1 MSVKVKGNYTLKEK
15 IKAIGPGA
23 MITASFIGPGTVTTA
38 TRAGADFGY
47 ALLWT
52 VAFAIIA
59 TIVLQEMTA
68 RIGIITQNGL
78 GEAILQQFDSQ
89 LLKKLSAYLVGGSIV
104 LGCASYISG
113 DLTGT
118 SLGIS
123 TLTNL
128 PVRMLGPAIGIIV
141 LFLVMKGSLKFLEK
155 LLTTLVAIMAVV
167 FVTTMIVAKPDLGEL
182 FNGLVPSLNRNNT
195 IVVISMIGTTVVP
208 YNFFIHAG
216 SAKQN
221 WNKPEQLELSKWDT
235 AFSITIGGLITAA
248 ILITSGTLMRG
259 MTIQNAAD
267 ISIQLE
273 PLLGSWAKVFMSIGL
288 FSAGLSS
295 AIATPL
301 GASYTLA
308 GLFGWKYSNDDSRFR
323 MTNIIVVLIGIVV
336 SAIGFNPMTILLV
349 AQALNGIILPVV
361 AIYVVYIAS
370 SKKILGEY
378 RNSTLQK
385 VLGWIVALVTV
396 ILGTYALISA
406 IQGFF

>member
-1 MSVKVKGNYTLKEK
+1 M
-15 IKAIGPGA
+15 
-23 MITASFIGPGTVTTA
+23 
-38 TRAGADFGY
+38 
-47 ALLWT
+47 
-52 VAFAIIA
+52 
-59 TIVLQEMTA
+59 
-68 RIGIITQNGL
+68 
-78 GEAILQQFDSQ
+78 
-89 LLKKLSAYLVGGSIV
+89 
-104 LGCASYISG
+104 
-113 DLTGT
+113 
-118 SLGIS
+118 
-123 TLTNL
+123 
-128 PVRMLGPAIGIIV
+128 
-141 LFLVMKGSLKFLEK
+141 
-155 LLTTLVAIMAVV
+155 LVAIMAVV

-182 FNGLVPSLNRNNT
+182 FSGLVPSLNRNNT
-195 IVVISMIGTTVVP
+195 IVVISMVGTTVVP

-216 SAKQN
+216 SAKQS

-235 AFSITIGGLITAA
+235 AVSITIGGLITAA
-248 ILITSGTLMRG
+248 ILITSGTLIRG

-273 PLLGSWAKVFMSIGL
+273 PLLGSWAKVFMSVGL

-308 GLFGWKYSNDDSRFR
+308 GLFGWKYSNEDSRFR

-349 AQALNGIILPVV
+349 AQALNGIILPIV

-378 RNSTLQK
+378 RNTTLQK

-396 ILGTYALISA
+396 ILGTYALVSA

>member
-1 MSVKVKGNYTLKEK
+1 MSEKIKGNYTFKEK

-59 TIVLQEMTA
+59 TIILQEMTA
-68 RIGIITQNGL
+68 RIGIITQDGL
-78 GEAILQQFDSQ
+78 GEAILAQFDSQ

-128 PVRMLGPAIGIIV
+128 PVRMLGPTIGIIV

-155 LLTTLVAIMAVV
+155 LLTMLVAIMAVV

-182 FNGLVPSLNRNNT
+182 FSGLVPSLNRNNT
-195 IVVISMIGTTVVP
+195 IVVISMVGTTVVP

-216 SAKQN
+216 SAKQS

-235 AFSITIGGLITAA
+235 AVSITIGGLITAA

-273 PLLGSWAKVFMSIGL
+273 PLLGSWAKVFMSVGL

-308 GLFGWKYSNDDSRFR
+308 GLFGWKYSNEDSRFR

-349 AQALNGIILPVV
+349 AQALNGIILPIV

-378 RNSTLQK
+378 RNTTLQK

-396 ILGTYALISA
+396 ILGTYALVSA